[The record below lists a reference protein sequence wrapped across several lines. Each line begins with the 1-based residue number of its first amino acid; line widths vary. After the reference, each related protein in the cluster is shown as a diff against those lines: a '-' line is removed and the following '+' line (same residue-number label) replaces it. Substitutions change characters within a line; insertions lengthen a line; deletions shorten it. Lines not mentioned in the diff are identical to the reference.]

1 MASVRKL
8 LLALVPLALALL
20 PSAAQA
26 APAARILCTTAD
38 DLVLP
43 SNHPR
48 SCAIVEGQAS
58 SQVLNFRRA
67 AWRGW
72 GTARATATAEVH
84 IPQGGWVKATLT
96 AYHLRTTKHVIYPLY
111 TRLRV
116 SFDGQSGVWN
126 PGTMPSL
133 E

>member
-1 MASVRKL
+1 VRKL
-8 LLALVPLALALL
+8 LLALCAFALL
-20 PSAAQA
+20 PPAAQA
-26 APAARILCTTAD
+26 ATQARILCTASD
-38 DLVLP
+38 GLVLP

-48 SCAIVEGQAS
+48 SCAIVKGQSS
-58 SQVLNFRRA
+58 SQKLDFRRA
-67 AWRGW
+67 TWRGW

-84 IPQGGWVKATLT
+84 VPQGGWVKASLT
-96 AYHLRTTKHVIYPLY
+96 AYRLRMTQHVIYPLY

-116 SFDGQSGVWN
+116 TVDGRSGVWN